1 MGPLGKFLF
10 TFKDPQ
16 SRAWKALGVSL
27 LLAAV
32 TSYVML
38 NLAVFDIPVDLPRIL
53 WQAAILL
60 TAICGAAGFLMI
72 KEISRAKA
80 SK

>member
-1 MGPLGKFLF
+1 MESLDKFLP

-16 SRAWKALGVSL
+16 SRACKALGWSL

-32 TSYVML
+32 TSYLML
-38 NLAVFDIPVDLPRIL
+38 NLAVFDIPVDIPRVL

-60 TAICGAAGFLMI
+60 TAICGAAGFLMV
-72 KEISRAKA
+72 KEPGRAKA
-80 SK
+80 GK